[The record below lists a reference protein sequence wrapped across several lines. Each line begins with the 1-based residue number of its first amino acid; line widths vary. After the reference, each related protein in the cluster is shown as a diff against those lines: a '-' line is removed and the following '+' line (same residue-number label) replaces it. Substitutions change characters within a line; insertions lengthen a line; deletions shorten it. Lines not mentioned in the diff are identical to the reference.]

1 MMSSPPI
8 SDVIAR
14 DILEG
19 RCVLVLGPNAF
30 MADKGDGDLRPI
42 HEVVLNIVARKYGV
56 EGDVFSFEE
65 ILSKMKKLTENS
77 GHFLKLQMDIAR
89 TIRELESSVTL
100 SPLSDKIARL
110 PFTLIL
116 NAGPDNLLTDVFARL
131 AIPFYN
137 AFYDFN
143 TAELLPNDEI
153 EFGEQFPTLV
163 YSLYGSVMKPESLV
177 FTSRNQDRYEK
188 AIIRHGL
195 PRSIK
200 RELLRNDTFVFL
212 GFDGKDWTT
221 RQTHET
227 LFSENSESNR
237 QRKIAVGPETSV
249 SYSFGGDFYPM
260 EINEFVDEVFERCL
274 EFDPDFIKKQSKATL
289 AIRRIRDNIEKYGR
303 GEDAT
308 ILDLSRCDLVEIPI
322 EIIACE
328 WVTTLILTENKQLE
342 NIYAISGLLKLQNLD
357 ISFTKVADLSP
368 LSDLINLQEL
378 LCNFNSISDLSPLSG
393 LTNLKTLKCYN
404 TQVADLSPLSGLSNL
419 EVLNCSSTPVKDLSP
434 LLPLIEMGRRITLNG
449 FTDKGVFDFKDCPLE
464 NPPIEVVR
472 QGNEAILK
480 YLGERQYFSTA
491 PVEQSAPR
499 RRYPGLK
506 PFEAADQN
514 VFFGRAREVEQL
526 VSTVLRERVTT
537 LFGPAGVGKTSLL
550 HAGCAP
556 LWLRERFAPI
566 FLRVSPSD
574 KSLADSIVDQ
584 LKQSP
589 FVVTGK
595 AQKIGPSNP
604 TLWEKINEMQFAIN
618 GSPATPVL
626 IFDQFE
632 EVFAYPEAYRSLLIR
647 ELSSIAN
654 ETSADSSKRFYEA
667 NPEAQ
672 QENPI
677 DLSMV
682 FSIRSHFLEQME
694 ELSSQIP
701 SISRNRIELS
711 ASIPLE
717 AARDAITRP
726 AMIEGFFGSP
736 PFGYSEAALD
746 EISDFLRVGRGSKSL
761 RGILHYQLQL
771 VCQHVETQ
779 IIEQGMQEGFMVSR
793 EFYGGWEGLERIL
806 TDPYKSAMAELSHE
820 EQEIAARMLED
831 ELISS
836 DNRRLSV
843 EDEELF
849 LGQSVSPILLKK
861 LVDSGLL
868 RHELRQGGWYYEI
881 SHDALLPIII
891 QNRDKRKQA
900 ASQAKSEIEER
911 ERQKQ
916 MAEATLLFRFSA
928 PGPKYLLAIEGGDSE
943 VLGQLALLAAFEE
956 KMRNKTGNSRY
967 RISDSF
973 DLIGGAGLGNVV
985 AVQLSLGESIGHLLE
1000 DYELEKGSH
1009 ALLTAGQ
1016 TLAIKY
1022 AEESIAPNWK
1032 TGFCYLKSAAYSWS
1046 PPLTNHPA
1054 KALSLSDTLVEFGSE
1069 ERDNA
1074 AEGIS
1079 KEWLYG
1085 STKSTLL
1092 QISTRSDY
1100 PFGWPIGEENL
1111 CILSIERSTIVVPP
1125 DLRPEKGAIWQG
1137 LPTPPTEYRIKQL
1150 ADWIFESNQKKSPLG
1165 FQPCNLKQLSLPLKE
1180 APDKLDFKDWGWL
1193 YALAMR
1199 ELESFDLTP
1208 FLPKTTV

>member
-1 MMSSPPI
+1 MSSPPI

-30 MADKGDGDLRPI
+30 MADTGDGDLRPI
-42 HEVVLNIVARKYGV
+42 HEVVLNIVARKYGI
-56 EGDVFSFEE
+56 EGGVASFEE
-65 ILSKMKKLTENS
+65 ILSKMPPENS
-77 GHFLKLQMDIAR
+77 GRFLILQSDIAQVL
-89 TIRELESSVTL
+89 RELEDSVQL
-100 SPLSDKIARL
+100 SPLSDKIASL
-110 PFTLIL
+110 PFKIIF

-137 AFYDFN
+137 AFYDFD
-143 TAELLPNDEI
+143 AAGQRPNDEF
-153 EFGEQFPTLV
+153 EFGEQFPTLI
-163 YSLYGSVMKPESLV
+163 YNLYGSVMKPESLV

-221 RQTHET
+221 RQTNET

-237 QRKIAVGPETSV
+237 QRKIAVGPEAST
-249 SYSFGGDFYPM
+249 SYSFGGDFYVAG
-260 EINEFVDEVFERCL
+260 IIEFVDEVFGRCL
-274 EFDPDFIKKQSKATL
+274 QLDPDFESKRAYHT
-289 AIRRIRDNIEKYGR
+289 RI
-303 GEDAT
+303 
-308 ILDLSRCDLVEIPI
+308 P
-322 EIIACE
+322 
-328 WVTTLILTENKQLE
+328 TTQFV
-342 NIYAISGLLKLQNLD
+342 S
-357 ISFTKVADLSP
+357 
-368 LSDLINLQEL
+368 
-378 LCNFNSISDLSPLSG
+378 
-393 LTNLKTLKCYN
+393 
-404 TQVADLSPLSGLSNL
+404 
-419 EVLNCSSTPVKDLSP
+419 
-434 LLPLIEMGRRITLNG
+434 
-449 FTDKGVFDFKDCPLE
+449 
-464 NPPIEVVR
+464 
-472 QGNEAILK
+472 
-480 YLGERQYFSTA
+480 
-491 PVEQSAPR
+491 R

-506 PFEAADQN
+506 PFEEAERN
-514 VFFGRAREVEQL
+514 LFFGQEHAVEL
-526 VSTVLRERVTT
+526 LSTTVLREPITV
-537 LFGPAGVGKTSLL
+537 LSGLGGVGKSSLL
-550 HAGCAP
+550 RAGCAP
-556 LWLRERFAPI
+556 RWLQEGFAPI
-566 FLRVSPSD
+566 FLRSFPS
-574 KSLADSIVDQ
+574 SVQTLTESIWRQ
-584 LKQSP
+584 LVQSP
-589 FVVTGK
+589 YVELGNEAFYSTRPGLLERMSQIRFV
-595 AQKIGPSNP
+595 
-604 TLWEKINEMQFAIN
+604 IN
-618 GSPATPVL
+618 GVRAIPVL

-632 EVFAYPEAYRSLLIR
+632 TFFEYPEEDQRVFFKELSDLIR
-647 ELSSIAN
+647 QPQTFLAEQIH
-654 ETSADSSKRFYEA
+654 TDYR
-667 NPEAQ
+667 
-672 QENPI
+672 I
-677 DLSMV
+677 V
-682 FSIRSHFLEQME
+682 ISIRSGYLSRLET
-694 ELSSQIP
+694 LSRQIP
-701 SISRNRIELS
+701 SILQNRIEL
-711 ASIPLE
+711 PPDTRVE
-717 AARDAITRP
+717 VVRKAITQP
-726 AMIEGFFGSP
+726 ASLEGDFESP
-736 PFGYSEAALD
+736 PFTYSLD
-746 EISDFLRVGRGSKSL
+746 AVEQILESL
-761 RGILHYQLQL
+761 RFPDNSVSAEQVGSLFQIQLI
-771 VCQHVETQ
+771 CQHIESK
-779 IIEQGMQEGFMVSR
+779 IIEQGVEPGFVVTPK
-793 EFYGGWEGLERIL
+793 FYGGDEGLEEVLDNPYL
-806 TDPYKSAMAELSHE
+806 TGIAMLLTA
-820 EQEIAARMLED
+820 EQEKASLLLEE
-831 ELISS
+831 ELLSN
-836 DNRRLSV
+836 DNRRLSIA
-843 EDEELF
+843 EDVL
-849 LGQSVSPILLKK
+849 LNRPGVSR
-861 LVDSGLL
+861 GLL
-868 RHELRQGGWYYEI
+868 QEMVASHLLQIEQRSGQVYYEI
-881 SHDALLPIII
+881 SNEVWLPTLI
-891 QNRDKRKQA
+891 
-900 ASQAKSEIEER
+900 KSRNERQRIEAQSRYEIEVR

-916 MAEATLLFRFSA
+916 IAEATLLFRFSA

-967 RISDSF
+967 RISDTF